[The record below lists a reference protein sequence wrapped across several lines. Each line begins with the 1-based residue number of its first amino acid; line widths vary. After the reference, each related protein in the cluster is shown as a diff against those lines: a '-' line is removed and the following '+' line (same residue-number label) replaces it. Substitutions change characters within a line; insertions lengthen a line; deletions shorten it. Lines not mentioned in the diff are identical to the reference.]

1 MLIHN
6 FLTAV
11 SGDNLDKTCLIHGN
25 RRLTYGELMERTNDV
40 ACRLAGRIAKGD
52 AVLVQVADPVEQ
64 LVYFFA
70 IIKAGGACVL
80 LDTAAGP
87 DIVAA
92 VIERHGLQLHIDEEF
107 ELPAAS
113 SQLPDIYPHDIFLG
127 AFSSGSTGSP
137 KLIWRDHQSW
147 SSAFEAQGQVFGFD
161 GSDTLYLTG
170 SLVYTGNLNAC
181 MQMLDAGGT
190 VAISASRMPR
200 AWAHELIGCGATA
213 IYMVPANYRRL
224 LQAIEAP
231 LAQIKA
237 ISSAGAKLDQNTV
250 RQMLQYFPEAR
261 ITEYY
266 GASELGHIS
275 YQTAAELLENPGSVG
290 KVFPGVTV
298 TIADDIIWVESPY
311 LAPEYRP
318 KASIGDLGRLGDDG
332 CLYLQGRVQG
342 LINSGGVKVVPEQ
355 VESVLLQCPGVA
367 EAAVGGIDDPVRGQV
382 VCAWLVKN
390 RPELTSRDVLAFC
403 RSRMFAHCCPKKIIF
418 IDSMPLTTGGKIDK
432 RQLKVDKE
440 KAQGDLDLY
449 AQS

>member
-1 MLIHN
+1 MLIHD
-6 FLTAV
+6 FLSAV
-11 SGDNLDKTCLIHGN
+11 SGDKLNKTCLIHGN
-25 RRLTYGELMERTNDV
+25 RRLTYGELTEKTNDV

-80 LDTAAGP
+80 LDTTAGP
-87 DIVAA
+87 DMVAA
-92 VIERHGLQLHIDEEF
+92 VIERHGLQLHIDEAF
-107 ELPAAS
+107 ELPAAL
-113 SQLPDIYPHDIFLG
+113 SQLPDVNSNDIFLG

-147 SSAFEAQGQVFGFD
+147 SSAFEAQGQVFGLD
-161 GSDTLYLTG
+161 GSDILYLTG

-190 VAISASRMPR
+190 VAIAASRMPR

-224 LQAIEAP
+224 LQAIEEP
-231 LAQIKA
+231 LTQIKA
-237 ISSAGAKLDQNTV
+237 ISSAGAKLDPNTV
-250 RQMLQYFPEAR
+250 RQMLQYFPQAR
-261 ITEYY
+261 IIEYY

-275 YQTAAELLENPGSVG
+275 YQTAAELLEHPGSVG
-290 KVFPGVTV
+290 KAFPGVTI
-298 TIADDIIWVESPY
+298 TIADSIIWVESPY

-318 KASIGDLGRLGDDG
+318 KASIGDLGRVDGDG

-355 VESVLLQCPGVA
+355 VEAVLLQCPGVA

-382 VCAWLVKN
+382 VGAWLVKN
-390 RPELTSRDVLAFC
+390 RPELTSREVLAFC
-403 RSRMFAHCCPKKIIF
+403 RSRMFTHCCPKKIIF
-418 IDSMPLTTGGKIDK
+418 IESMPLTAGGKIDK

-440 KAQGDLDLY
+440 RAQGDLY